1 MRNRETFLL
10 ERKQGIGGSD
20 VAGIMS
26 LSPGWSSPLDVY
38 NDKLNPIVVEE
49 ELSTDLKRGIRVEK
63 YILQEYSENTNE
75 VVETNLPP
83 LVDKEYP
90 FMRGNADARI
100 VGKNVLVE
108 AKSTK
113 APISMWNAGI
123 PEYYRTQVA
132 YYAMLADAERV
143 DIPVLFNGWTY
154 ACFTYWRDYEFE
166 ARIKEAVIN
175 FWQNHIVKGIAPAPT
190 TAEEL
195 QRAYPNIHEEKT
207 IKADENIR
215 QVVSQLQEAST
226 RRKELEKLE
235 QRLKTDIQVYM
246 GDAGLLDAGFCKVS
260 LKNRSAN
267 RLNTEALKID
277 NPAIYQS
284 YLSESN
290 YRVLQF
296 IGG

>member
-1 MRNRETFLL
+1 MSNRETFLL
-10 ERKQGIGGSD
+10 NRKLGIGGSD
-20 VAGIMS
+20 VAPIMG
-26 LSPGWSSPLDVY
+26 LSSWSTPLDVY
-38 NDKLNPIVVEE
+38 RDKISQELICE

-63 YILQEYSENTNE
+63 YILQEYSESINE
-75 VVETNLPP
+75 VIETNLPP
-83 LVDKEYP
+83 IIDKEYP

-113 APISMWNAGI
+113 TPISMWNAGI

-143 DIPVLFNGWTY
+143 DIPVLFSNWQY
-154 ACFTYWRDYEFE
+154 ACYTYWRDYEFE
-166 ARIKEAVIN
+166 AQIKEAVIN
-175 FWQNHIVKGIAPAPT
+175 FWQNHIVKGIAPAPST
-190 TAEEL
+190 HEEL
-195 QRAYPNIHEEKT
+195 QQAYPDIYTEKT

-215 QVVSQLQEAST
+215 QIVSELQEASSK
-226 RRKELEKLE
+226 RKELEKLE
-235 QRLKTDIQVYM
+235 QKLKTHIQVYM

-267 RLNTEALKID
+267 RLNTEALKIA
-277 NPAIYQS
+277 NPEIYQS
-284 YLSESN
+284 YLAESN

>member
-1 MRNRETFLL
+1 MSNRETFLL
-10 ERKQGIGGSD
+10 NRKLGIGGSD
-20 VAGIMS
+20 VAPIMG
-26 LSPGWSSPLDVY
+26 LSSWSTPLDVY
-38 NDKLNPIVVEE
+38 RDKISQELICE

-63 YILQEYSENTNE
+63 YILQEYSESINE
-75 VVETNLPP
+75 VIETNLPP
-83 LVDKEYP
+83 IIDKEYP

-113 APISMWNAGI
+113 TPISMWNAGI

-143 DIPVLFNGWTY
+143 DIPVLFSNWQY
-154 ACFTYWRDYEFE
+154 ACYTYWRDYEFE
-166 ARIKEAVIN
+166 AQIKEAVIN

-195 QRAYPNIHEEKT
+195 QELYPSIYEEKT

-215 QVVSQLQEAST
+215 QIVSELQEASSK
-226 RRKELEKLE
+226 RKELEKLE
-235 QRLKTDIQVYM
+235 QKLKTHIQVYM

-267 RLNTEALKID
+267 RLNTEALKIA
-277 NPAIYQS
+277 NPEIYQS
-284 YLSESN
+284 YLAESN

>member
-1 MRNRETFLL
+1 MSNREQFLL
-10 ERKQGIGGSD
+10 DRKKGIGGSD
-20 VAGIMS
+20 VAAIMGKS
-26 LSPGWSSPLDVY
+26 SWSTPLDIY

-49 ELSTDLKRGIRVEK
+49 ELDLDLKRGIRVEK

-75 VVETNLPP
+75 VIETKLPP
-83 LVDKEYP
+83 FIDKEYP
-90 FMRGNADARI
+90 FMQGNPDARI
-100 VGKNVLVE
+100 LGKNVLVE

-113 APISMWNAGI
+113 APISMWNEGI
-123 PEYYRTQVA
+123 PEYYKIQVA

-143 DIPVLFNGWTY
+143 DIPVLFNNWTY
-154 ACFTYWRDYEFE
+154 GCFTYWRDYEFE

-195 QRAYPNIHEEKT
+195 QLAYPNIYNDKT

-215 QVVSQLQEAST
+215 EIVSQLQEAST
-226 RRKELEKLE
+226 KRKELEKLE

-296 IGG
+296 VGG

>member
-1 MRNRETFLL
+1 MSNREQFLL
-10 ERKQGIGGSD
+10 DRKKGIGGSD
-20 VAGIMS
+20 VAAIMGKS
-26 LSPGWSSPLDVY
+26 SWSTPLDIY

-49 ELSTDLKRGIRVEK
+49 ELDLDLKRGIRVEK

-75 VVETNLPP
+75 VIETKLPP

-100 VGKNVLVE
+100 LGKNVLVE
-108 AKSTK
+108 AKSSK
-113 APISMWNAGI
+113 APISMWNEGI
-123 PEYYRTQVA
+123 PEYYKTQVA

-143 DIPVLFNGWTY
+143 DIPVLFNNWTY
-154 ACFTYWRDYEFE
+154 GCFTYWRDYEFE

-190 TAEEL
+190 SAEEL
-195 QRAYPNIHEEKT
+195 QRAYPNIYEEKT

-215 QVVSQLQEAST
+215 EIVSQLQETST
-226 RRKELEKLE
+226 KRKELEKLE